1 MVKTILI
8 AANDPNIVYLL
19 RRYAEMSGFEV
30 RACGVSEDIPCL
42 AQGITPVLILLEIDT
57 PEASWRPIL
66 TQLKT
71 SPGTEAI
78 PVMVYSCLDE
88 IIIDPEDEVS
98 GSLHKSITYQDFI
111 EALENAGVSPE
122 A

>member
-19 RRYAEMSGFEV
+19 RRYAEMSGFVV
-30 RACGVSEDIPCL
+30 RACGVSDDIACL
-42 AQGITPVLILLEIDT
+42 AREILPVLILLEIDT

-71 SPGTEAI
+71 DSGIEAI
-78 PVMVYSCLDE
+78 PVMVYTCLDE
-88 IIIDPEDEVS
+88 TIINPEDEVS
-98 GSLHKSITYQDFI
+98 GSLRKSITYQDFI
-111 EALENAGVSPE
+111 EALESAGISPG